1 MTFWCSRPSGI
12 HWRKWDAAGN
22 TRTPSVA
29 FTRKDPF
36 RGDKKFAPVQ
46 STGFSRLRRLRV
58 RRGEKST
65 YGCTGIR
72 DQKPIEEMRQME
84 MARPLRRGLEWRFVA
99 ADTVVC
105 WFGLTSLQKGSRP
118 KGKKKSNSAISPTG
132 KYEVGNAALS
142 LNGGGATAGSWVMM
156 TAMML
161 MATDNRQATTN
172 ERGVCPE
179 ERAVCWD

>member
-1 MTFWCSRPSGI
+1 
-12 HWRKWDAAGN
+12 
-22 TRTPSVA
+22 
-29 FTRKDPF
+29 
-36 RGDKKFAPVQ
+36 
-46 STGFSRLRRLRV
+46 
-58 RRGEKST
+58 
-65 YGCTGIR
+65 
-72 DQKPIEEMRQME
+72 ME
-84 MARPLRRGLEWRFVA
+84 MARPLRRGSGVA
-99 ADTVVC
+99 LRGCGYCRV